1 MGLGSGVAANCG
13 VSHRCSL
20 DPWLCL
26 WYRPAA
32 EALIQ
37 PLARELTYAAGV
49 ALKKKKKKKKTSIF
63 FLSQILLFSTG
74 S

>member
-26 WYRPAA
+26 WYRPAGA
-32 EALIQ
+32 ALIQ
-37 PLARELTYAAGV
+37 PLARELTYAAGGAV
-49 ALKKKKKKKKTSIF
+49 KKKKKKKKDFYF
-63 FLSQILLFSTG
+63 FP
-74 S
+74 